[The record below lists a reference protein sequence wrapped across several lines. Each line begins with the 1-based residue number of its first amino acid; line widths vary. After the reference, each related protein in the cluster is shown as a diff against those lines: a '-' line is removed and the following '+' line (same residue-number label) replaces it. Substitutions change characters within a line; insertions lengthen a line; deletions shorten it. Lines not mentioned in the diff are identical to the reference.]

1 VASDPR
7 DNRFA
12 FGENWAS
19 FLSLLDEDRIRAAE
33 ESITERLGD
42 LRGKTFLD
50 VGSGSGL
57 FSLAARNLGAS
68 VVSFD
73 FDLSSVWC
81 TEELRR
87 RYYPGS
93 SGWDVMQGSVLD
105 QPFLKSLG
113 QFNVVYSWGV
123 LHHTGN
129 LWQALENV
137 ASLGRP
143 GSQLFISIYNDQG
156 ATSRLWTRV
165 KRRYNSSGRA
175 GRLFLVLGVGGYFQV
190 GNLFDITLRRIKHRP
205 SPQRGRGMDRK
216 HDLVDWVGGYPF
228 EVATPDKVFT
238 FYRER
243 GFQLTGLKTCG
254 GGLGCNEYVLD
265 YPALPS
271 NI

>member
-1 VASDPR
+1 MALDPG
-7 DNRFA
+7 DSRFA

-19 FLSLLDEDRIRAAE
+19 FLSLLDENRIRAAE
-33 ESITERLGD
+33 RSITERLGD

-57 FSLAARNLGAS
+57 FSLAARNLRAS

-73 FDLSSVWC
+73 FDFSSVLC

-93 SGWDVMQGSVLD
+93 SGWDIMQGSVLD

-113 QFNVVYSWGV
+113 QFDVVYSWGV

-156 ATSRLWTRV
+156 ATSKLWTLI

-175 GRLFLVLGVGGYFQV
+175 GRFFLVLGVGSYLRIRHFLGV
-190 GNLFDITLRRIKHRP
+190 AHRRINHLP

-216 HDLVDWVGGYPF
+216 HDLLDWVGGYPF
-228 EVATPDKVFT
+228 EVAKPDKVFT

-254 GGLGCNEYVLD
+254 GGLGCNEYVFV